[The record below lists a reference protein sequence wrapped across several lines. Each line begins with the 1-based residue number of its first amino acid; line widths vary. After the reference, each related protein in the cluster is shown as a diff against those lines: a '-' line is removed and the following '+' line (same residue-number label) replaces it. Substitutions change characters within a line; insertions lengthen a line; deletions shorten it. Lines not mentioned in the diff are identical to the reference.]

1 MKKISILN
9 YDMGNMWSLISVLQY
24 LNYET
29 KIINNY
35 KEIKKSE
42 KIILPGVGSFPLA
55 MKRIKNKNYFNEIK
69 EHVLQKNR
77 PILGICLGMQ
87 LLCSSSTEGKSTKGF
102 NFINLKVDK
111 FKNLNK
117 KKKYHIGFN
126 QVKKLNNSI
135 LLKNINKNL
144 DFYFVHAFRAKP
156 ISIKN
161 VNLIKSNYSEEFVSA
176 FEYKNI
182 FGTQFHPEKSHKNG
196 IILLKNFLN
205 I

>member
-117 KKKYHIGFN
+117 KKKIPYWI
-126 QVKKLNNSI
+126 
-135 LLKNINKNL
+135 
-144 DFYFVHAFRAKP
+144 
-156 ISIKN
+156 
-161 VNLIKSNYSEEFVSA
+161 
-176 FEYKNI
+176 
-182 FGTQFHPEKSHKNG
+182 
-196 IILLKNFLN
+196 
-205 I
+205 